1 MDSDEAILRK
11 VLTEE
16 ALKREINII
25 KKELSDTVDMIIE
38 ILELMRDKYNYPP
51 NFRQQ

>member
-16 ALKREINII
+16 ALKREIKII
-25 KKELSDTVDMIIE
+25 KKEINDTVNMIVE
-38 ILELMRDKYNYPP
+38 ILKLMSGKLIGTIKAI
-51 NFRQQ
+51 

>member
-11 VLTEE
+11 GLTEE

-25 KKELSDTVDMIIE
+25 KKELNDTVDMIVK
-38 ILELMRDKYNYPP
+38 ILELMSGKLVETIEAI
-51 NFRQQ
+51 